1 MTTMPAP
8 ESILINNRYLGH
20 YRWFQGR
27 SEELVDDSS
36 PPYIVPFTVSIL
48 ASQSIFL
55 DQFYSPAATLI
66 IPVLRINVP
75 YGYLLLIMIQFITAL
90 LVKWAYAPLSFSLP
104 GSCAL
109 PDYQALKQIY
119 SSFPQ
124 QKNGMNARTLRLNNS
139 SQTTEESTPIFP
151 EGIAIN
157 LSFLSPFSAPAS
169 RASTIYALKLT
180 LIKDTPGYIIPVITL
195 IIYFLLKPFLNNS
208 NNKNNKR

>member
-1 MTTMPAP
+1 MTAMPAP

-55 DQFYSPAATLI
+55 NNFYSPAATLI
-66 IPVLRINVP
+66 IPVLRINIP
-75 YGYLLLIMIQFITAL
+75 YGYLLIIMIQFITAL
-90 LVKWAYAPLSFSLP
+90 LVKWAYAPLLFPLP
-104 GSCAL
+104 GGSAI

-124 QKNGMNARTLRLNNS
+124 QKNEMNARTLPLNNS
-139 SQTTEESTPIFP
+139 GRTTEEFTPIFP
-151 EGIAIN
+151 DGLTIN
-157 LSFLSPFSAPAS
+157 LSLLSPFSSPTG
-169 RASTIYALKLT
+169 RATTLYAIKLT
-180 LIKDTPGYIIPVITL
+180 LIKNTPGYIIPVITL
-195 IIYFLLKPFLNNS
+195 IIYFLLKPFFKNS
-208 NNKNNKR
+208 NNKNKKR